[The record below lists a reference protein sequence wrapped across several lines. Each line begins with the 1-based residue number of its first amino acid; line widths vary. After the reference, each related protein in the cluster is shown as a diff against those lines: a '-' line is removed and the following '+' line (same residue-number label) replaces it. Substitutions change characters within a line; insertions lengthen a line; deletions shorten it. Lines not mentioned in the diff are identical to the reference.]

1 MFLKINFSA
10 IIFILHFNSCLKWD
24 DNSSRKLFL
33 QLWDV
38 TSLWITK
45 NRTQHE
51 ISHFSVNQLV
61 QQGQFSTKH
70 LRFSW
75 ATEDVYVNVEL
86 DNSVGSKV
94 SLNQRGENIEW
105 QAELCGKVCY
115 HLSLRQLYHWVY
127 SLVFSVFR
135 SRELR
140 EVSWSC
146 CSRSRAAQCCPADW
160 THWLWCLLWV

>member
-51 ISHFSVNQLV
+51 IFSFQCEPTCAAGPILHKTLEILMSYWGCLRQCWTWQLCRLKSITKSARREYWVTGGTLWESVLSSVIKAVVSLSVLTGLLCVQVPGAQRGFMELLFSV
-61 QQGQFSTKH
+61 
-70 LRFSW
+70 
-75 ATEDVYVNVEL
+75 
-86 DNSVGSKV
+86 
-94 SLNQRGENIEW
+94 
-105 QAELCGKVCY
+105 
-115 HLSLRQLYHWVY
+115 
-127 SLVFSVFR
+127 
-135 SRELR
+135 
-140 EVSWSC
+140 
-146 CSRSRAAQCCPADW
+146 
-160 THWLWCLLWV
+160 